1 LLASN
6 PICENGREKS
16 YSHDDEDFTFMDMI
30 LLTYLDEKGVTRS
43 GILTI
48 ELRFSPSDMR
58 IDYLDVRYSDALL
71 EKQVESNPHVLKNID
86 AFLRNKLLKLQYN
99 I

>member
-1 LLASN
+1 
-6 PICENGREKS
+6 
-16 YSHDDEDFTFMDMI
+16 
-30 LLTYLDEKGVTRS
+30 VQ
-43 GILTI
+43 
-48 ELRFSPSDMR
+48 
-58 IDYLDVRYSDALL
+58 YSDALL